1 MKPVWSIRNRFLFF
15 SLLVLIPV
23 AILIVYLMDEIDTR
37 SNEEIISSE
46 ATLSSLVTGSLNSY
60 LSTNFRTLENIS
72 NISTVIQQDDPDA
85 INAVLGQAR
94 TFRPDQS
101 GIFVIN
107 ADNEIIGQSGTDATL
122 IAPEIESQIAS
133 AQATGQRTITPRIDL
148 NLEEPT
154 SVIVLLV
161 PITTLTETESNPPT
175 PTETPTTAE
184 SDDPTQPLPTQE
196 PTPSG
201 TPGTRPPGTT
211 VGVVGAVINVD
222 NMSQFVIPSARPRTE
237 LLIVNE
243 EQVITSTGDLR
254 DQEALFFENMSMA
267 VSERPESS
275 MDVFTMQGVDGAERI
290 VTYAPLQLD
299 NIELAVIVTNP
310 VPESELESA
319 WTRLLMILG
328 FTGIAVVA
336 LAYAFGELTSRSL
349 DELVENAQGLA
360 EGDYS
365 KSIIPRGSGEVLE
378 LGQALSALQVRLQEQ
393 ITGVEEHQSERQR
406 QTEQMRDLL
415 RRDLRMQEDERRH
428 IASEIHDAVSPLIT
442 GALYQSRALLMSNG
456 GATRE
461 TVQETLDGVNK
472 LLESASEELHEII
485 FDLRPPDLD
494 DIGVVAAIEAFVST
508 IQRTGLEARLE
519 VVNDP
524 PPLTPEVRLGIYRIV
539 QEALHNILRH
549 AGADEAVVRLE
560 YQDNVLRVTVRDNG
574 TGFDPDK
581 ARRPTSLGLLSMRE
595 RAAAIDASFEIISRP
610 GGGTAIIIERED
622 TGSIMSDELLDD
634 LLRHRADA
642 QRVAAEA
649 ESADNSPSDDDPAS
663 SDVDP
668 GRR

>member
-1 MKPVWSIRNRFLFF
+1 
-15 SLLVLIPV
+15 
-23 AILIVYLMDEIDTR
+23 
-37 SNEEIISSE
+37 
-46 ATLSSLVTGSLNSY
+46 
-60 LSTNFRTLENIS
+60 
-72 NISTVIQQDDPDA
+72 
-85 INAVLGQAR
+85 
-94 TFRPDQS
+94 
-101 GIFVIN
+101 
-107 ADNEIIGQSGTDATL
+107 
-122 IAPEIESQIAS
+122 
-133 AQATGQRTITPRIDL
+133 
-148 NLEEPT
+148 
-154 SVIVLLV
+154 
-161 PITTLTETESNPPT
+161 
-175 PTETPTTAE
+175 
-184 SDDPTQPLPTQE
+184 
-196 PTPSG
+196 
-201 TPGTRPPGTT
+201 
-211 VGVVGAVINVD
+211 
-222 NMSQFVIPSARPRTE
+222 
-237 LLIVNE
+237 
-243 EQVITSTGDLR
+243 
-254 DQEALFFENMSMA
+254 
-267 VSERPESS
+267 